1 MEEHAMK
8 AGTSIPVARARERR
22 LLVGGLFV
30 AVERCGPGALTEA
43 DVVAAAGASG
53 PMFHEHF
60 RDLDECFD
68 FACEAALDI
77 LLGPMVAAW
86 SVPRRRP
93 ERLGAA
99 LGALLGALAAQPRLA
114 ELCLL
119 HSPVRQR
126 DRRTYER
133 AVDSLAELL
142 LDVRRPLAAPEA
154 PSAAGEQQ
162 LARGAVA
169 LIAARLRE
177 GGGDLEELR
186 PRLLALLL
194 PALELDATD

>member
-1 MEEHAMK
+1 
-8 AGTSIPVARARERR
+8 
-22 LLVGGLFV
+22 
-30 AVERCGPGALTEA
+30 
-43 DVVAAAGASG
+43 
-53 PMFHEHF
+53 
-60 RDLDECFD
+60 
-68 FACEAALDI
+68 
-77 LLGPMVAAW
+77 MVAAW

-119 HSPVRQR
+119 HSPVRQP
-126 DRRTYER
+126 DRRTYGR
-133 AVDSLAELL
+133 VVDAVAELL
-142 LDVRRPLAAPEA
+142 LDVRPPFAAPEA
-154 PSAAGEQQ
+154 PRPAGEQL
-162 LARGAVA
+162 LARGAVG

-177 GGGDLEELR
+177 GGADLEELR

>member
-1 MEEHAMK
+1 MSAGPSIRVAHAL
-8 AGTSIPVARARERR
+8 ERR
-22 LLVGGLFV
+22 RIVDGLLV
-30 AVERCGPGALTEA
+30 AVGRRGPAALTED
-43 DVVAAAGASG
+43 DVIEAAGSSG
-53 PMFHEHF
+53 GAFHEHF
-60 RDLDECFD
+60 RDLDDCFD
-68 FACEAALDI
+68 FACEAGVDI

-119 HSPVRQR
+119 HSPARQP
-126 DRRTYER
+126 DRRTYGR
-133 AVDSLAELL
+133 VVDSLTELL
-142 LDVRRPLAAPEA
+142 LDVRPPFAAPRA
-154 PSAAGEQQ
+154 PRPAGEQL
-162 LARGAVA
+162 LARGAVG
-169 LIAARLRE
+169 LIAAHLSE
-177 GGGDLEELR
+177 GGDLEELR

>member
-1 MEEHAMK
+1 MNVGPS
-8 AGTSIPVARARERR
+8 AGVARARERR
-22 LLVGGLFV
+22 VLVGGLFA
-30 AVERCGPGALTEA
+30 AVERCGAAALTED
-43 DVVAAAGASG
+43 DVIAAAGPAG
-53 PMFHEHF
+53 RAFHEHF

-68 FACEAALDI
+68 FACEAAVDI

-99 LGALLGALAAQPRLA
+99 LAALLGALAAQPRLA

-119 HSPVRQR
+119 HSPVRQQ

-133 AVDSLAELL
+133 LVDSLVELL
-142 LDVRRPLAAPEA
+142 LDVRRPFAAPEA
-154 PSAAGEQQ
+154 PSAAGEEL
-162 LARGAVA
+162 LARGAVG
-169 LIAARLRE
+169 LIAGRLRE
-177 GGGDLEELR
+177 GSADLEELH

>member
-1 MEEHAMK
+1 MNVGPS
-8 AGTSIPVARARERR
+8 AGVAQARERR

-30 AVERCGPGALTEA
+30 AVERRGAAALTEQ
-43 DVVAAAGASG
+43 DVIEAAGPAG
-53 PMFHEHF
+53 GAFHEHF

-68 FACEAALDI
+68 FACEAALDV

-93 ERLGAA
+93 ERLDAA
-99 LGALLGALAAQPRLA
+99 LGALLGALAAQRRLA

-119 HSPVRQR
+119 HSPVRQA

-133 AVDSLAELL
+133 VVGSLAELL
-142 LDVRRPLAAPEA
+142 VDVRRPLAAPEA
-154 PSAAGEQQ
+154 PSAAGERL
-162 LARGAVA
+162 LARGAVG

-177 GGGDLEELR
+177 GGAHLEELR
-186 PRLLALLL
+186 PRLLSLLL

>member
-1 MEEHAMK
+1 MNVGPS
-8 AGTSIPVARARERR
+8 AGVAQARERR
-22 LLVGGLFV
+22 LLVGGLFA
-30 AVERCGPGALTEA
+30 AVERRGPAALTEQ
-43 DVVAAAGASG
+43 DVIEAAGPAG
-53 PMFHEHF
+53 GAFHEHF

-68 FACEAALDI
+68 FACEAAVDI

-99 LGALLGALAAQPRLA
+99 LAALLGALAAQPRLA

-133 AVDSLAELL
+133 VVDSLAELL
-142 LDVRRPLAAPEA
+142 VDVRRPLAAPEA
-154 PSAAGEQQ
+154 PSAAGEQL
-162 LARGAVA
+162 LARGAVG
-169 LIAARLRE
+169 LIAARLGE
-177 GGGDLEELR
+177 GGAELEELH

-194 PALELDATD
+194 PALELDASD

>member
-1 MEEHAMK
+1 LS
-8 AGTSIPVARARERR
+8 AGPSIRVAHARERR
-22 LLVGGLFV
+22 QIVDGLLG
-30 AVERCGPGALTEA
+30 AVERRGAAALTEEE
-43 DVVAAAGASG
+43 VIAAAGQSG
-53 PMFHEHF
+53 RAFHEHF

-86 SVPRRRP
+86 TVPRRRP

-99 LGALLGALAAQPRLA
+99 MAALLGALAAQPRLA

-119 HSPVRQR
+119 HSPARQR

-133 AVDSLAELL
+133 VVDSLAELL

-154 PSAAGEQQ
+154 PSVAGERL
-162 LARGAVA
+162 LARGAVG

-177 GGGDLEELR
+177 GEGGLEELR
-186 PRLLALLL
+186 PRLLAVLL